1 MKVIFRVVYIYI
13 YIENRV
19 IGRGNLFLKVYVI
32 GENKMWRVYNMY
44 KDSLIL
50 NIFSGRNNTFFF
62 LEVRDI
68 RRRNVF
74 I

>member
-1 MKVIFRVVYIYI
+1 
-13 YIENRV
+13 
-19 IGRGNLFLKVYVI
+19 
-32 GENKMWRVYNMY
+32 MWRVYNMY

-62 LEVRDI
+62 LEVGDI